1 MDDQVLYEKNWV
13 TEIIKTLKLFAEKVN
28 SFVNWANENQDSINR
43 YFVAFGN
50 LLQWQSAVNKLSE
63 KQIVF
68 TDVWTKDLIERV
80 NAAET
85 AEKFIL
91 EYYTE
96 NENVRLQSLI
106 TRCGKAKQVS
116 EYKKLYPQIV
126 IAAEMGCYHL
136 ACLGMFTL
144 EDGILSDITGDAK
157 STSFQKRIKQLENKI
172 NEKLPLSDV
181 DLQTW
186 TIIVSFER
194 FEDTAFGS
202 SDFNRVE
209 PEYMNRHWTLHGR
222 SRREYTKADY
232 IKMLLSLDAL
242 VFMVSLTEETENIE
256 EKTDEL

>member
-1 MDDQVLYEKNWV
+1 
-13 TEIIKTLKLFAEKVN
+13 
-28 SFVNWANENQDSINR
+28 
-43 YFVAFGN
+43 
-50 LLQWQSAVNKLSE
+50 
-63 KQIVF
+63 
-68 TDVWTKDLIERV
+68 
-80 NAAET
+80 
-85 AEKFIL
+85 
-91 EYYTE
+91 
-96 NENVRLQSLI
+96 
-106 TRCGKAKQVS
+106 
-116 EYKKLYPQIV
+116 
-126 IAAEMGCYHL
+126 MGCYHL